1 MEPEAVG
8 RRTGQVHA
16 PVAGAGVEQLAVVG
30 HGVYVQL
37 VDLEHLHAQLRYLA
51 PHAHR
56 AVVGARQPGEQP
68 QNQYTGADV
77 RTLVHTRV
85 HKCWRTYSGP
95 SVLRTWRSH
104 ALHGLVACLPE
115 QSRAQLVFTTGV
127 RDNSSCC

>member
-37 VDLEHLHAQLRYLA
+37 VDLEHLHAQLRDLA

-56 AVVGARQPGEQP
+56 AVVGARQPGEQK
-68 QNQYTGADV
+68 
-77 RTLVHTRV
+77 H
-85 HKCWRTYSGP
+85 WRTYSGT
-95 SVLRTWRSH
+95 RTSAQ
-104 ALHGLVACLPE
+104 ALA
-115 QSRAQLVFTTGV
+115 
-127 RDNSSCC
+127 